1 MSIHANL
8 QPVHH
13 QAHRV
18 AVALAAGLLLTA
30 TACSSTHETAG
41 SATTVA
47 TTTVA
52 PTTSVAPTTTVDPA
66 RASMLQGILDSHH
79 AAGEF
84 VGGRIAFEDATG
96 AVTEATIGTKTLD
109 PSSGAVDLDTPWN
122 VGSITKTFVA
132 VVVLQLADEG
142 RIDLD
147 AGIAQYFPTLKD
159 ADRITPR
166 ELLQHTSGLNEY
178 NDQPAV
184 LSDPHRHWTAD
195 EMIAVAEAAGRVGE
209 PGGAFHYSNTNYIVL
224 GDIIEKVTG
233 HPWDEEMQT
242 RIAAPLGLEHTS
254 LIKNDLAPGFVP
266 ANGSFVDA
274 THSQD
279 PSLGGSA
286 GALQST
292 GHDLLVFAKALEEG
306 TLLSPESQ
314 KAMETF
320 VPGEDYSQF
329 GITHS
334 YGLGFER
341 YSNDAITVLGH
352 MGTGAAQEGFVGWDP
367 ATGNLVAVTL
377 NTNNPGPQAFMAIE
391 ALTGAK
397 S

>member
-1 MSIHANL
+1 MLLHSRDRRIE
-8 QPVHH
+8 HH
-13 QAHRV
+13 DRV
-18 AVALAAGLLLTA
+18 DDA
-30 TACSSTHETAG
+30 
-41 SATTVA
+41 
-47 TTTVA
+47 VA

-66 RASMLQGILDSHH
+66 RESMLQGILDSHH

-84 VGGRIAFEDATG
+84 VGGRIAFEDASG
-96 AVTEATIGTKTLD
+96 AITEATIGTKTLD
-109 PSSGAVDLDTPWN
+109 PSSEAVDLDTPWN

-147 AGIAQYFPTLKD
+147 AGIARYFPTLKD
-159 ADRITPR
+159 AERITPR

-178 NDQPAV
+178 NDKPAV
-184 LSDPHRHWTAD
+184 LNDGNRHWTAD

-224 GDIIEKVTG
+224 GEIIQKVTG
-233 HPWDEEMQT
+233 HRWDEEVRT
-242 RIAAPLGLEHTS
+242 RIAEPLGLQHTS
-254 LIKNDLAPGFVP
+254 LITDDLAPGFMP

-286 GALQST
+286 GALQSN
-292 GHDLLVFAKALEEG
+292 GHDLLVFAKALEDG

-329 GITHS
+329 GITHA
-334 YGLGFER
+334 YGLGFEK
-341 YSNDAITVLGH
+341 YSNDTITVLGH

-391 ALTGAK
+391 ALTAAK